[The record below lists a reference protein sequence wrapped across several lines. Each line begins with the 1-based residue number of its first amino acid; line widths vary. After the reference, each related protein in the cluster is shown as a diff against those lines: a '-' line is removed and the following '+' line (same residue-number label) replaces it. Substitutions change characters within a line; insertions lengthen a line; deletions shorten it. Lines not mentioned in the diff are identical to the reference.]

1 MRKSSDPTYS
11 QLADITISLD
21 NDWDYVKTDALIE
34 NKVIRDGTHAYGAV
48 NEDILNYYS
57 HLEDKHKTHWYRG
70 TGTIL
75 SEYPY
80 TNWLSKKK
88 WPLNEELNLHIM
100 RYQEVT
106 LHNLYLIL
114 TFYSHYIPRRDW
126 STKSSHTSSG
136 NGLKMTWRM
145 SSSLSQTGCH

>member
-1 MRKSSDPTYS
+1 MGESNDPTYN

-21 NDWDYVKTDALIE
+21 NDWDGKKTDKLVE
-34 NKVIRDGTHAYGAV
+34 NKVIRDGTHAFANS
-48 NEDILNYYS
+48 NEDLLQFYS

-80 TNWLSKKK
+80 YNWLSKKK

-106 LHNLYLIL
+106 LHSLYLLL
-114 TFYSHYIPRRDW
+114 TFYSHCIPRRD
-126 STKSSHTSSG
+126 
-136 NGLKMTWRM
+136 
-145 SSSLSQTGCH
+145 

>member
-1 MRKSSDPTYS
+1 MKQYSDPTYS
-11 QLADITISLD
+11 QLADMTISLD
-21 NDWDYVKTDALIE
+21 NANFVLTDRLIVD
-34 NKVIRDGTHAYGAV
+34 KVITDGTHAYVAV
-48 NEDILNYYS
+48 NEDIIKFYS
-57 HLEDKHKTHWYRG
+57 HIDKKYKTHWYRG

-80 TNWLSKKK
+80 ANWLSKKK

-114 TFYSHYIPRRDW
+114 ILYSHYIPRRD
-126 STKSSHTSSG
+126 
-136 NGLKMTWRM
+136 
-145 SSSLSQTGCH
+145 